1 MRRTATSLACSLVL
15 LIATA
20 ATGSPLPLPP
30 PGLPPTAAPA
40 CRGPSVDALESR
52 AQGSEHFRFEGRML
66 QPFLALLARRGAK
79 LVPAGADGA
88 DVFVRP
94 DLPLVVTL
102 RGGGCVLAMLLVE
115 RRELFELFRRVIG
128 PVV

>member
-1 MRRTATSLACSLVL
+1 MRRAALLACPLVL

-20 ATGSPLPLPP
+20 AAGSPAPLPP
-30 PGLPPTAAPA
+30 PGLPPTVTRA
-40 CRGPSVDALESR
+40 CPGPSVAALESR

-66 QPFLALLARRGAK
+66 PPFLALLARRGAK
-79 LVPAGADGA
+79 IVPAGADGA

-102 RGGGCVLAMLLVE
+102 RGGSCVLAVLLVE
-115 RRELFELFRRVIG
+115 RRELFDLLRRVIG